1 MRIIKVFVLLIL
13 ILLMTVSCQQKVSR
27 LPEKGIEGGDIII
40 GIMNEP
46 ENLSPL
52 YPSFSAHN
60 EITDMLYL
68 PLHKLNHC
76 GEIVPMLANSWE
88 YSEDLTR
95 ISYNLNR
102 NIVWQDGKPVTAKDV
117 EFTFNK
123 MKDPK
128 SQYPYLSKLQYIDS
142 VKATNEYTVVFFFSK
157 VYPRALYDSNIKT
170 IPMHILKDEADIRFA
185 DFHMTPVCN
194 GPYKLDKWDAGKYI
208 SLIKNEKYSLKDK
221 PFMSKIIYRI
231 YSDQQDMID
240 DLKKGNL
247 DIAYDISPEK
257 QKEIEKLGNV
267 NSVIRKGNTFTY
279 MGFNLSK
286 APFDN
291 KEVRIGISKL
301 INRDGMIKNYVGG
314 NAIKSNGPL
323 TPAFWSYS
331 ENIKPV
337 MFNKKDAETLL
348 NKHMKKVS
356 NNYYLKNKK
365 FTFTILTDK
374 NDLQMVKIANAIS
387 SDLKKSGINAKV
399 KTLESDELIIRLIK
413 KDFDAY
419 VLSWTVD
426 ENYNPY
432 PFWSSNKNVG
442 KFNFVGYYN
451 DKIDE
456 ILNYAVTSMEKDV
469 AFNYWEQFQKTIA
482 EDEPYAF
489 LYIPNR
495 VIAVNK
501 VIHSFDGIY
510 ESETDILSNLDIF
523 YVEKNNQKSINIASL
538 FKTEKKKTTTTKTT
552 TKKKE
557 ETVTEKKPTAA
568 QLLSE
573 AAAKTPVETEKE
585 KVEDEVVEEEPVEE
599 EKPKIILQPQ
609 LKKLIQPI
617 YPDAAAKVGAEG
629 MIFVQV
635 TVGVNGKVVKTTILK
650 GGNTALEN
658 AALSAAKKCEFKPG
672 TIDGVPSEMNAT
684 IPYRFVA
691 P

>member
-1 MRIIKVFVLLIL
+1 
-13 ILLMTVSCQQKVSR
+13 MTVSCQQKVSR

-128 SQYPYLSKLQYIDS
+128 NQYPYLSKLQYIDS
-142 VKATNEYTVVFFFSK
+142 VKVTNEYTVVFFFSK

-170 IPMHILKDEADIRFA
+170 IPMHILKDEADIRYA

-221 PFMSKIIYRI
+221 PFMSKIIYSI
-231 YSDQQDMID
+231 YSNQQDMID

-267 NSVIRKGNTFTY
+267 NPVIRKGNTFTY

-286 APFDN
+286 KPFDN

-331 ENIKPV
+331 ENVKPT

-356 NNYYLKNKK
+356 NNYYFKNKK
-365 FTFTILTDK
+365 FSFTILTDK

-432 PFWSSNKNVG
+432 PFWSSNKNVS

-469 AFNYWEQFQKTIA
+469 AFDYWEQFQKTIA

-523 YVEKNNQKSINIASL
+523 YVEKNNQKSIDIASL
-538 FKTEKKKTTTTKTT
+538 FKTEKKKTTTTTT

-573 AAAKTPVETEKE
+573 AAAKTPVKTEKE

-635 TVGVNGKVVKTTILK
+635 TVGTNGKVIKTTVLK

-658 AALSAAKKCEFKPG
+658 AALNAAKKCEFKPG